1 MDRFHFK
8 ILIFLKTFLSSLR
21 YSGIETLQYYSFSV
35 SGEAE
40 FRNMSRKRVK
50 SLKKPH
56 NDDTISSKFVTLHPG
71 LSIKHSLDPHLAFVR
86 I

>member
-40 FRNMSRKRVK
+40 IQKYVK
-50 SLKKPH
+50 KTCKKSQK
-56 NDDTISSKFVTLHPG
+56 TS
-71 LSIKHSLDPHLAFVR
+71 
-86 I
+86 